1 MCIFEEAD
9 MAMYEGKQAM
19 KESFFPVEN
28 MPLIR
33 IRKVQLVLRKV
44 FDHDEK
50 EKTLR
55 RSILIGTVLFILL
68 LCAVLSVAHYQGYRR
83 TLYSQYEARI
93 ADILRYIEADID
105 TDDLAECIR
114 TGVESEK
121 YHALQRLLDSF
132 KERTDIQYIYIIEP
146 LNTEATDN
154 IRNVAAG
161 ATQYE
166 YEHEADELVYLNM
179 PTGDSYSPATAKK
192 YLDAYQS
199 DKLSF
204 FEEISEWGD
213 DYTGLLPLHDSQGNR
228 VAALCVDVDVA
239 EIHTTLR
246 SSIRENVGLI
256 ILLGAAFVALF
267 LGWSRRNITTPI
279 EELESCVVDFASKCR
294 DQKDP
299 EALKMNVPDIR
310 TGNEVETLTGAFSEM
325 SEAMQRY
332 LSGMVT
338 AEKAARDARTIA
350 ELQESMSA
358 LFNNMPGL
366 SFSKDAETGVYL
378 ACNQA
383 FAAYAHK
390 PNPSGV
396 VG

>member
-1 MCIFEEAD
+1 

>member
-1 MCIFEEAD
+1 M
-9 MAMYEGKQAM
+9 
-19 KESFFPVEN
+19 
-28 MPLIR
+28 
-33 IRKVQLVLRKV
+33 
-44 FDHDEK
+44 
-50 EKTLR
+50 
-55 RSILIGTVLFILL
+55 
-68 LCAVLSVAHYQGYRR
+68 
-83 TLYSQYEARI
+83 
-93 ADILRYIEADID
+93 
-105 TDDLAECIR
+105 
-114 TGVESEK
+114 
-121 YHALQRLLDSF
+121 
-132 KERTDIQYIYIIEP
+132 
-146 LNTEATDN
+146 
-154 IRNVAAG
+154 
-161 ATQYE
+161 
-166 YEHEADELVYLNM
+166 
-179 PTGDSYSPATAKK
+179 
-192 YLDAYQS
+192 
-199 DKLSF
+199 
-204 FEEISEWGD
+204 
-213 DYTGLLPLHDSQGNR
+213 
-228 VAALCVDVDVA
+228 AALCVDVDVA